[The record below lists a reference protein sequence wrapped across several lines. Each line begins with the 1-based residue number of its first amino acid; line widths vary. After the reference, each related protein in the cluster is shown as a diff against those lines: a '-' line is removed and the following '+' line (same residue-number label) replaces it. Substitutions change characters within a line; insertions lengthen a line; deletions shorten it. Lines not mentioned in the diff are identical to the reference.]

1 MSAILFGIFQFLM
14 PELLGTRASFSKR
27 FPLAAE
33 DEVGAAARRNLRR
46 LIQPFVLR
54 RTKAQVLTELPQLTE
69 IRRSVA
75 LSPPEAALYETLRRA
90 AIEKLAA
97 TPAALGNG
105 SANAKQR
112 SKDDPRDHFQVLAEI
127 TRLRRLCCHPEL
139 VAPGTSLAGSKLASF
154 LELVD
159 ELIEGRHRA
168 LVFSQFVDMLAIVRR
183 ALDERKIAY
192 QYLDGSTPQPQRK
205 TAVEAFQAGDGD
217 LFLISLRAGGFGLN
231 LTAADYVIH
240 LDPWWNPAVEA
251 QASDR
256 AHRIGQTR
264 PVTVYRLVTTQ
275 TIEER
280 ILELHRTKRE
290 LADSL
295 LEESDRAAKLSA
307 EELRALLDG

>member
-1 MSAILFGIFQFLM
+1 
-14 PELLGTRASFSKR
+14 
-27 FPLAAE
+27 
-33 DEVGAAARRNLRR
+33 
-46 LIQPFVLR
+46 
-54 RTKAQVLTELPQLTE
+54 LTELPQLTE
-69 IRRSVA
+69 IRRTVA
-75 LSPPEAALYETLRRA
+75 LSPAEAALYETLRRA
-90 AIEKLAA
+90 AIEKLGAV
-97 TPAALGNG
+97 
-105 SANAKQR
+105 ANSRQ
-112 SKDDPRDHFQVLAEI
+112 KDEPRGHFQVLAEI

-139 VAPGTSLAGSKLASF
+139 VAPGTSLASSKLASF

-168 LVFSQFVDMLAIVRR
+168 LVFSQFVDMLGLVRQ
-183 ALDERKIAY
+183 ALDERGIAY
-192 QYLDGSTPQPQRK
+192 QYLDGATPQPQRK
-205 TAVEAFQAGDGD
+205 LAVEAFQAGDGD
-217 LFLISLRAGGFGLN
+217 LFLISLRAGGLGLN

-264 PVTVYRLVTTQ
+264 PVTVYRLVTAQ

-295 LEESDRAAKLSA
+295 LEESDRAAKLTA

>member
-1 MSAILFGIFQFLM
+1 
-14 PELLGTRASFSKR
+14 
-27 FPLAAE
+27 
-33 DEVGAAARRNLRR
+33 
-46 LIQPFVLR
+46 
-54 RTKAQVLTELPQLTE
+54 
-69 IRRSVA
+69 
-75 LSPPEAALYETLRRA
+75 
-90 AIEKLAA
+90 
-97 TPAALGNG
+97 
-105 SANAKQR
+105 
-112 SKDDPRDHFQVLAEI
+112 
-127 TRLRRLCCHPEL
+127 
-139 VAPGTSLAGSKLASF
+139 
-154 LELVD
+154 
-159 ELIEGRHRA
+159 
-168 LVFSQFVDMLAIVRR
+168 LVFSQFVDMLGLVRR

-192 QYLDGSTPQPQRK
+192 QYLDGATPQAQRK

-264 PVTVYRLVTTQ
+264 PVTVYRLVTAQ

-295 LEESDRAAKLSA
+295 LEESDRAAKLTA